1 MPFGIHKHSNRSRQA
16 LNDQAVQG
24 PAPSSGDSSA
34 SALFTAPSASTSA
47 STSGSGEHQQYQ
59 NHPQAQEQSQQP
71 TIAFPQPQ
79 TQPQSHPLPHAETQ
93 PYPESHSPA
102 HAPESEQRAYQ
113 NTADVPARS
122 QSTRF
127 PSAYQ
132 AQQPQQV
139 SHPQLGGSVNN
150 SSDSLDSRKVQQQ
163 QQLQQARPH
172 PAPAPAPIPEQKKS
186 KSIFDRMRSN
196 RLSQSDP
203 KALSQGQYNNTT
215 GLARRLSKRQEN
227 PPPIRTVRS
236 SLDQQRVDWQ
246 PAAQDSRS
254 HLPSPQEGN
263 EDDSGLDPYLIRG
276 RDQESPHD
284 QSSQDQGQ
292 QPTIRPV
299 QNDSDLAPL
308 NPNDDGRHYQPQQQ
322 QHSLPQ
328 AYHYRSDSN
337 SQVPYDVHNQG
348 HYPPQQLNH
357 QPGLIIHDPYRQ
369 QHNPETVSQLSH
381 DSPIEQ
387 REEQRPISVQSNGQ
401 SPTSYQRPQ
410 FPDRTTSIQGP
421 RPLSQVVTAMAPPTG
436 ASQQN
441 RRSADPKQTLQGA
454 QAQGQ
459 PEPQQG
465 PPPNYSRGQSYTG
478 NQPPTPGLSPMPSS
492 VSTQGS
498 AYRGGPPQRADQYGP
513 QAAGEQGRST
523 PPPQPA
529 GQDVAEA
536 YKELRKLQKYS
547 RLAGH

>member
-1 MPFGIHKHSNRSRQA
+1 
-16 LNDQAVQG
+16 V
-24 PAPSSGDSSA
+24 PS
-34 SALFTAPSASTSA
+34 
-47 STSGSGEHQQYQ
+47 
-59 NHPQAQEQSQQP
+59 
-71 TIAFPQPQ
+71 
-79 TQPQSHPLPHAETQ
+79 
-93 PYPESHSPA
+93 
-102 HAPESEQRAYQ
+102 
-113 NTADVPARS
+113 RS

-127 PSAYQ
+127 SSAYQ
-132 AQQPQQV
+132 AQQQQQV
-139 SHPQLGGSVNN
+139 SQPQLGGSA
-150 SSDSLDSRKVQQQ
+150 DDLTLDSRRVQQQ
-163 QQLQQARPH
+163 QQARPNPA

-203 KALSQGQYNNTT
+203 KTLPQGQYNNTT

-227 PPPIRTVRS
+227 PPVIRTVQQQRD

-276 RDQESPHD
+276 PDQESPHSH
-284 QSSQDQGQ
+284 SSPQDQGQ

-308 NPNDDGRHYQPQQQ
+308 NPNDDGRHYQPPQQ
-322 QHSLPQ
+322 QHSQQ
-328 AYHYRSDSN
+328 AYHYRSESN

-348 HYPPQQLNH
+348 QYPPQQLNH
-357 QPGLIIHDPYRQ
+357 QPGLIIHDPYRLQ
-369 QHNPETVSQLSH
+369 QNPETVSQLSH

-410 FPDRTTSIQGP
+410 YPDRTTSIQGP

-454 QAQGQ
+454 QGQGQ
-459 PEPQQG
+459 PEPQPG
-465 PPPNYSRGQSYTG
+465 PPPNYSRGQSFPG

-498 AYRGGPPQRADQYGP
+498 TYRGGPPQRADQYGP
-513 QAAGEQGRST
+513 PAAGEQGRST

-536 YKELRKLQKYS
+536 YKELRKLKEVQ
-547 RLAGH
+547 